1 MRGSA
6 TPAVV
11 IPRLDGSGTMGSMGT
26 MEMILIL
33 PVVVLIAGLAMAGWG
48 WANDEDIRHQRR

>member
-1 MRGSA
+1 
-6 TPAVV
+6 
-11 IPRLDGSGTMGSMGT
+11 MGSMGT